1 MVANI
6 SDAELVPSNSTSD
19 LSPQQV
25 ASLIAERQVT
35 EDELLLTEEGNS
47 TKSSNSSESEQ
58 SGDTKA
64 ERAVVVIIT

>member
-1 MVANI
+1 M
-6 SDAELVPSNSTSD
+6 
-19 LSPQQV
+19 
-25 ASLIAERQVT
+25 IAERQVT

-58 SGDTKA
+58 IGDTKA

>member
-19 LSPQQV
+19 LPPQQV

-35 EDELLLTEEGNS
+35 KDELLLTEEGNS